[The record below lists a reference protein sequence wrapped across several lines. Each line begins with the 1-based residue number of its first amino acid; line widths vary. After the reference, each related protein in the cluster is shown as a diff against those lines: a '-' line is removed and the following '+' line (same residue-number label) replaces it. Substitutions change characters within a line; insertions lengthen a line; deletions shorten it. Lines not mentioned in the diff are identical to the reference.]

1 MSGVRVEKSCSRSS
15 YIAPVIQGAGKQT
28 EEQDKRHMPV
38 FLCGMFLEAA
48 TQSNLDPIHQNLV
61 IATYSCKR
69 AARTCSPYF
78 QQCVLKTY
86 TSCWEWKIGG
96 QRSACDAVITLVMI
110 FSNHI
115 CLPEN
120 VLITKEL
127 EELEATG
134 QENQHTLRPGSKV
147 SSVWSVGSSVH
158 LIR

>member
-69 AARTCSPYF
+69 ADLDLELSP
-78 QQCVLKTY
+78 VPETKV
-86 TSCWEWKIGG
+86 
-96 QRSACDAVITLVMI
+96 SAKLSWLNI
-110 FSNHI
+110 H
-115 CLPEN
+115 
-120 VLITKEL
+120 TKKRH
-127 EELEATG
+127 EEL
-134 QENQHTLRPGSKV
+134 
-147 SSVWSVGSSVH
+147 
-158 LIR
+158 